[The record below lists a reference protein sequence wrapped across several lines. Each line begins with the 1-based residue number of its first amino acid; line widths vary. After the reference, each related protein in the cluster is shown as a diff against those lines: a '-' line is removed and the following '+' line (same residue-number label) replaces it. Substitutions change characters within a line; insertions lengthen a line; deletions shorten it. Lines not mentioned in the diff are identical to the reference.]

1 MRFVKTALIAV
12 FILALAVFG
21 VSEGLKLKNRDT
33 TVPKIQ
39 SEEDV
44 LEISCEHTEEDLLKG
59 LSASDAKDGDLTDK
73 ILVGNFSRFIE
84 KGVCNV
90 NYVVFDSSNQS
101 ATLTRKVRFTD
112 YHSPEFTVQEPLVFA
127 EGEGSYTE
135 VMERI
140 GAHDVLDGN
149 LKDYIRQTETDAV
162 YSKSGSYSITLE
174 VENSY
179 GDKASQT
186 LPIHVVKE
194 EETSVD
200 IRLTEGI
207 VYVDA
212 GASVDPYAYIGEVSG
227 SDGKSM
233 DKSSVTV
240 SSGVNT
246 AAPGVYEIAYH
257 AQDDQGNIGNMWL
270 TVVVRG

>member
-101 ATLTRKVRFTD
+101 ATLTRKIRFTD
-112 YHSPEFTVQEPLVFA
+112 YHSPEFTVQEPLVFT

-140 GAHDVLDGN
+140 GAQDLLDGN
-149 LKDYIRQTETDAV
+149 LKDYIRQTETDVV

-212 GASVDPYAYIGEVSG
+212 GASVDPYAYIEEVTG

-257 AQDDQGNIGNMWL
+257 AKDSQGNTGNTWL

>member
-101 ATLTRKVRFTD
+101 ATLTRKIRFTD
-112 YHSPEFTVQEPLVFA
+112 YHSPEFTVQEPLVFT

-140 GAHDVLDGN
+140 GAQDLLDGN
-149 LKDYIRQTETDAV
+149 LKDYIRQTETDVV

-179 GDKASQT
+179 GDTASQT

-257 AQDDQGNIGNMWL
+257 AKDSQGNTGNTWL